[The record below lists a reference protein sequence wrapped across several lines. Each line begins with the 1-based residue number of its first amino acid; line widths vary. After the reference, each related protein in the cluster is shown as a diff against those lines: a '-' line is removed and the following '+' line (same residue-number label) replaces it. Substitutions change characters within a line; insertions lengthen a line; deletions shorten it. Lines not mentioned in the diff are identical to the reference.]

1 MKTIIWR
8 LMLIAYVV
16 SVAVMTYKHPWY
28 TIGFL
33 GGSTVILIA
42 SNYTTKPK
50 DQDEP

>member
-1 MKTIIWR
+1 MKNLIWR
-8 LMLIAYVV
+8 LMLIAYVG

-42 SNYTTKPK
+42 SNYTSKRE
-50 DQDEP
+50 DQI